1 MAANVETLSGL
12 ERRLTISV
20 PRAEIDSEV
29 ETRLKKLARNVR
41 LSGFRPGKV
50 PLKVVAQQYGD
61 QVRREVLGD
70 ALQKNFSDAVQSQ
83 NLKVAGYPRFEP
95 PSDDASGA
103 VQASATFEIYP
114 EVRLGTLAQ
123 STIQRPQVTV
133 GDAEV
138 DKTLDIMRKQ
148 RATYDTVAR
157 AAQAGDQ
164 VNIDFAGTIDGVAF
178 DGGTAAGQAIVL
190 GEGRLLPDFE
200 KHLLGASAGD
210 ARSFD
215 VKFPDD
221 YGGQAVAG
229 KTAHFEVKINTVGQP
244 ILPPVNTDFA
254 RLLGVA
260 DGDLAKMR
268 GEIKANLEREVVGRV
283 KQKVREQ
290 TMQML
295 VDTTQVEV
303 PKSLVELEADRMA
316 QAMRQDLSS
325 RGVKVDNMPIPPD
338 AFTAQAERRVRLGL
352 ILAELVRVNGLQ
364 AKPEQ
369 VKASVE
375 ELAQSYEHPQEVVK
389 WHYQSPDRLRDVES
403 GVVEENVVQWVLS
416 AAKVDEQAVPF
427 DELMG
432 RN

>member
-1 MAANVETLSGL
+1 MSANVETLSGL

-70 ALQKNFSDAVQSQ
+70 ALQKNFTDAVQSQ

-95 PSDDASGA
+95 PSDDPSGA

-114 EVRLGTLAQ
+114 DVRLGTLAQ

-164 VNIDFAGTIDGVAF
+164 VNIDFAGTIAGVAF

-210 ARSFD
+210 ARGFD

-229 KTAHFEVKINTVGQP
+229 KTAHFEVKVNAVAQP
-244 ILPPVNTDFA
+244 VLPPLDDAFA
-254 RLLGVA
+254 RTLGVA

-268 GEIKANLEREVVGRV
+268 AEIKANLEREVVGRV

-290 TMQML
+290 AMQLL

-303 PKSLVELEADRMA
+303 PKSLAELEADRMA
-316 QAMRQDLSS
+316 QAMRQDLAG
-325 RGVKVDNMPIPPD
+325 RGVKVDNMPFPPD

-352 ILAELVRVNGLQ
+352 ILAELVKVNGLQ
-364 AKPEQ
+364 AQPEQ
-369 VKASVE
+369 VKAAVE

-389 WHYQSPDRLRDVES
+389 WHYQSPERLREVES

-416 AAKVDEQAVPF
+416 AAKVDDQAVPF

>member
-1 MAANVETLSGL
+1 MAANVETLGGL

-29 ETRLKKLARNVR
+29 ETRLKQLARNVR

-70 ALQKNFSDAVQSQ
+70 ALQKNFSEAVQTQ

-95 PSDDASGA
+95 PRDEAGDA

-114 EVRLGTLAQ
+114 DVRLGTLAQ
-123 STIQRPQVTV
+123 SGIQRPQVTV
-133 GDAEV
+133 TDTEV

-148 RATYDTVAR
+148 RATYETVAR

-164 VNIDFAGTIDGVAF
+164 ATIDFAGTIDGVPF
-178 DGGTAAGQAIVL
+178 DGGTATGQPIVL

-200 KHLLGASAGD
+200 KHLLGAGAGD
-210 ARSFD
+210 ARAFD
-215 VKFPDD
+215 LKFPDD
-221 YGGQAVAG
+221 YGSQTVAG
-229 KTAHFEVKINTVGQP
+229 KNAHFEVKVNAVAQP
-244 ILPPVNTDFA
+244 KLPPVDADFA
-254 RLLGVA
+254 RTLGVE
-260 DGDLAKMR
+260 DGDIAKMR
-268 GEIKANLEREVVGRV
+268 AEVKANLEREVVGRV
-283 KQKVREQ
+283 KQKVKEQ
-290 TMQML
+290 VMQLL
-295 VDTTQVEV
+295 VDTTPVDV

-316 QAMRQDLSS
+316 QAMRQDLAA
-325 RGVKVDNMPIPPD
+325 RGVKIDSMPIPPD

-369 VKASVE
+369 VKSAVE

-389 WHYQSPDRLRDVES
+389 WHYQSADRLREVEG

-416 AAKVDEQAVPF
+416 AAKVEDKATPF

>member
-1 MAANVETLSGL
+1 MAANVETLSSL

-20 PRAEIDSEV
+20 PRTEIDSEV
-29 ETRLKKLARNVR
+29 ATRLKKLARSVR

-70 ALQKNFSDAVQSQ
+70 VLQKNFSEAVQTQ
-83 NLKVAGYPRFEP
+83 NLQVAGYPRFEP
-95 PSDDASGA
+95 PRDDAGES

-123 STIQRPQVTV
+123 SAIVRPQVTV
-133 GDAEV
+133 GEGEV
-138 DKTLDIMRKQ
+138 DKTLEIMRKQ
-148 RATYDTVAR
+148 RATYETVPR

-164 VNIDFAGTIDGVAF
+164 ANIDFAGAIDGVAF
-178 DGGTAAGQAIVL
+178 EGGTAAGQAIVL

-200 KHLLGASAGD
+200 KHLLGAGAGD
-210 ARSFD
+210 ARGFD
-215 VKFPDD
+215 LKFPDD
-221 YGGQAVAG
+221 YGNKTVAG
-229 KTAHFEVKINTVGQP
+229 KTAHFELKVNAVAQP
-244 ILPPVNTDFA
+244 TLPPVDADFA
-254 RLLGVA
+254 RTLGVE

-268 GEIKANLEREVVGRV
+268 AEIKANLEREVVGRV
-283 KQKVREQ
+283 KQKVKEQ
-290 TMQML
+290 TMQL
-295 VDTTQVEV
+295 LIDTTKVEV

-316 QAMRQDLSS
+316 QSMRQDLAA
-325 RGVKVDNMPIPPD
+325 RGVKVDGIPIPSD

-352 ILAELVRVNGLQ
+352 ILAELVKVNVLQ

-369 VKASVE
+369 VKAAVE

-389 WHYQSPDRLRDVES
+389 WHYQSPDRLRDVEG

-416 AAKVDEQAVPF
+416 AAKVEDQATPF

-432 RN
+432 RS